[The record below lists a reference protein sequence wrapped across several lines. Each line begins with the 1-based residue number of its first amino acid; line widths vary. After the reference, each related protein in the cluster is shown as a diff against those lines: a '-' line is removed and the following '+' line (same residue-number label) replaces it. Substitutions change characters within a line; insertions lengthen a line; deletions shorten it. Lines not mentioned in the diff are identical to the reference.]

1 VEVAPVTPEWVR
13 EILNDE
19 AINMSL
25 GTNASLE
32 AARYVEK
39 LIAFGQSQGMLEKL
53 DEIAARNAL
62 LDLLK
67 IPEPW
72 GEDCVTENVEAE
84 AVVTPG
90 EGPVHLLRPLLE
102 YASNNG
108 LIPDRTTS
116 QLDLFDARLMGLLM
130 PRPGEVVR
138 KFRELADSEGM
149 REATDWFYRLS
160 GASNYIRWDRI
171 RNNEYWRTAT
181 PYGELEVTINL
192 SKPEKDPKEIA
203 AERAAPVSGYPQCLL
218 CLENVGYAGRVNH
231 PARQN
236 HRVIPV
242 MLGGSAWYMQYSPYL
257 YYNEHCI
264 LFDERHTPMN
274 ISGHTFVKLLDFVE
288 QYPHYFAGSNA
299 DLPIVGGSILSHD
312 HFQGGR
318 HVFPMA
324 QAPVE
329 QPFTHPEY
337 PSSSIGIVQWPMS
350 VVRVSSP
357 DRQELV
363 ELAKA
368 LLAHWREYSDE
379 SASIAAYSDEGGE
392 NVPHNTITPIA
403 RRNEAGSFELDL
415 VLRNNRRSEE
425 HPDGIFHPHAELHH
439 IKKENIGLI
448 EVMGL
453 AVLPGRLKL
462 ELAQI
467 RELLTGVKPYEPSS
481 LMRNDHPLHKHATWV
496 ESMIKANGASM
507 SESEA
512 EELLRAE
519 VGHIFL
525 RVLLDAG
532 VFKRNEKGREAF
544 QRVLTKFGAVTL

>member
-1 VEVAPVTPEWVR
+1 MAPGIPEWIR
-13 EILNDE
+13 QILNDE

-25 GTNASLE
+25 VTNDSRK
-32 AARYVEK
+32 AALYVEK
-39 LIAFGQSQGMLEKL
+39 LLAFGQSQGMLEKL
-53 DEIAARNAL
+53 DKVAARNAL
-62 LDLLK
+62 LDLLD

-72 GEDCVTENVEAE
+72 NEESVIEGLEDVE
-84 AVVTPG
+84 AVVTSG
-90 EGPVHLLRPLLE
+90 EGPVHILRPLLE
-102 YASNNG
+102 YASDKG
-108 LIPDRTTS
+108 RIPDQTTS
-116 QLDLFDARLMGLLM
+116 QLDLFDARMMGLLM

-138 KFRELADSEGM
+138 KFRELAESEGI
-149 REATDWFYRLS
+149 RKATDWFYRLS

-181 PYGELEVTINL
+181 PYGELEITINL

-203 AERAAPVSGYPQCLL
+203 AERAAPASGYPQCLL

-236 HRVIPV
+236 HRVIPI
-242 MLGGSAWYMQYSPYL
+242 MLGDDAWYMQYSPYL

-264 LFDERHTPMN
+264 LFDERHTPMK
-274 ISGHTFVKLLDFVE
+274 ITGQTFEKLLDFVE

-329 QPFTHPEY
+329 QGFTHPDY
-337 PSSSIGIVQWPMS
+337 PASSLGIVQWPMS
-350 VVRVSSP
+350 VVRISSV
-357 DRQELV
+357 DRREL
-363 ELAKA
+363 EGLAKA
-368 LLAHWREYSDE
+368 LLAHWRDYSDE
-379 SASIAAYSDEGGE
+379 SVDILAYSNANGE
-392 NVPHNTITPIA
+392 KVPHNTITPIA
-403 RRNEAGSFELDL
+403 RRNEAGSYELDL

-425 HPDGIFHPHAELHH
+425 YPDGIFHPHAELHH

-453 AVLPGRLKL
+453 AVLPGRLKQ

-467 RELLTGVKPYEPSS
+467 RELLTGAKPYESSS
-481 LMRNDHPLHKHATWV
+481 LQREDHSLHKHAAWV
-496 ESMIKANGASM
+496 ESMIEAKGASM
-507 SESEA
+507 SEVEA

-519 VGHIFL
+519 VGGIFL

-532 VFKRNEKGREAF
+532 VFKRNEQGSEAF
-544 QRVLTKFGAVTL
+544 RRVLTIFGAAAR